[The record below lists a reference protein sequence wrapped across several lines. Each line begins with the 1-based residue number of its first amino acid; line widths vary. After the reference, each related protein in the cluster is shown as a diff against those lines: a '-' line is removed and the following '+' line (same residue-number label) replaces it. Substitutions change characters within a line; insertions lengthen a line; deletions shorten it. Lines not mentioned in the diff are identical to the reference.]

1 VERSGDFPKERFRA
15 RAFTSNGKR
24 DATTSRAEID
34 RGRRGQIH
42 AVRANILRYADNFE
56 PGAILALPNPLP
68 KRIGRVAP
76 ILASHVLGYQHDAA
90 VVANILPSEIAPAY
104 QSRTLRLEEAG

>member
-1 VERSGDFPKERFRA
+1 MDRSGDFPKERFRA
-15 RAFTSNGKR
+15 RAFTSNRKR
-24 DATTSRAEID
+24 NTTTSRAEID

-68 KRIGRVAP
+68 KRIGRLAP
-76 ILASHVLGYQHDAA
+76 ILAGHVLGYQ
-90 VVANILPSEIAPAY
+90 LPIAYLAP
-104 QSRTLRLEEAG
+104 